1 MVKFNNNFDFPLVTI
16 LTVLLFI
23 LAYFFKLGEAV
34 YFGYPAILI
43 SLDLTSVAN
52 ISLKLF
58 FYFGSI
64 IIGVFNFILN
74 DGAIK
79 LNKIKYVLWIF
90 IAITIFSVF
99 LSFKRGG
106 KDLVNYLNGG
116 LFGICSWLVV
126 MSLCKTF
133 ERSGD
138 LINIDFV
145 YAILTVFFMS
155 VTSFLGGINYHN
167 QFASVLWKTLDG
179 KIVVGEYNGNFVLKK
194 CVDGKGVFSF
204 REVNGS
210 EFVEVV
216 NYVEGKFNPRCN
228 R

>member
-64 IIGVFNFILN
+64 VIGVFNFILN

-99 LSFKRGG
+99 LSFKRGR
-106 KDLVNYLNGG
+106 
-116 LFGICSWLVV
+116 
-126 MSLCKTF
+126 KT
-133 ERSGD
+133 
-138 LINIDFV
+138 
-145 YAILTVFFMS
+145 
-155 VTSFLGGINYHN
+155 
-167 QFASVLWKTLDG
+167 
-179 KIVVGEYNGNFVLKK
+179 
-194 CVDGKGVFSF
+194 
-204 REVNGS
+204 
-210 EFVEVV
+210 
-216 NYVEGKFNPRCN
+216 
-228 R
+228 